1 MEVALDRTHDDRASR
16 GGLCRLAQQGFENR
30 HAGLHGAGG
39 DQDLGNVETVVFEIL
54 SNDAHSGNEAFLE
67 DVIDV
72 EPLFEGLLSHLPDDI
87 CFTYVEQVVHQCV
100 ISHFPSPGL
109 FNKVSQS
116 LKYIGGEKQ
125 IR

>member
-1 MEVALDRTHDDRASR
+1 MEVAFDRAHDDRTSR
-16 GGLCRLAQQGFENR
+16 GGCSRLGQQRLENG
-30 HAGLHGAGG
+30 HAGLHGPGG
-39 DQDLGNVETVVFEIL
+39 NQHLGNVETVVFEIL

-72 EPLFEGLLSHLPDDI
+72 EPLFEGLLSHLPDGI
-87 CFTYVEQVVHQCV
+87 CFTYIEQVVHQCV
-100 ISHFPSPGL
+100 ISHFPSPEL
-109 FNKVSQS
+109 FTKVSQS